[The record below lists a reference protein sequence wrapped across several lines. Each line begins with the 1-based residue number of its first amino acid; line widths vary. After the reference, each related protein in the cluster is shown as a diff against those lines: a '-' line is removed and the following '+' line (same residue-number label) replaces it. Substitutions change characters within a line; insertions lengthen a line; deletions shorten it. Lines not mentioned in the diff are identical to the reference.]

1 MPSSPASHMVDGA
14 SPVDSQPVD
23 LPDTQATS
31 ATTVVMQSLSQP
43 EPVERSQ
50 LISPAPVEGPSLTPP
65 PSSQVPTVSKNGS
78 NTPAPAVTNFLASPP
93 QTTQAPDGHV
103 AATSLADP
111 PSASQ
116 VDAASIEELRRMVSD
131 LSIALNEART
141 SAAHY
146 KLQYSML
153 QIESR
158 ESQNRMAV
166 ELDMAH
172 REVDVLQ
179 AAEERRKQEYMS
191 PTQTAAD
198 VTNAHALLNEMTA
211 HSSRLQSENDRLH
224 ELVAQLDRQLL
235 YKTGEIEDKN
245 SEIKRLR
252 DRIRQNREHMTGF
265 LDNLSENNTT
275 PSVFGTPRRTPHAH
289 GTPRSVLP
297 SVPRLPHSSSLEN
310 PGLEAI
316 LLADKVL
323 SQETATQPSTPSRS
337 PLKPRG
343 HTRGTQSLSSLPS
356 TPTRPASMR
365 STAAHTHRTPP
376 HSLAAILEPPLPL
389 PPPQPRPPP
398 FSLAPGPGAPQYA
411 AQQAAYAARRRRA
424 SSDSTITAS
433 SVEDERPPPPHAHPG
448 SQARDLERVP
458 DARSD
463 DGADDDDVPESQA
476 SQAATSMLR
485 ATPVEK
491 GGSARSSF
499 QAINAAPPAPRAFVQ
514 TKLTG
519 RVVKA
524 VSAAAAEA
532 SPEKRRLA
540 SYGEAAGAGS
550 PTKKSRVEGVGLGI
564 GMAGGPAK

>member
-1 MPSSPASHMVDGA
+1 MVDGA
-14 SPVDSQPVD
+14 SPVDSQPLD

-65 PSSQVPTVSKNGS
+65 PSSQVPTISKNGS
-78 NTPAPAVTNFLASPP
+78 DTPAPVVTNFLASPP
-93 QTTQAPDGHV
+93 QTTQALDCHV

-116 VDAASIEELRRMVSD
+116 VDSASIEELRRMVSD

-289 GTPRSVLP
+289 GTPRSVFP

-365 STAAHTHRTPP
+365 SAAPLRTPP
-376 HSLAAILEPPLPL
+376 HSLAAILEPPPTHA
-389 PPPQPRPPP
+389 RPPP

-411 AQQAAYAARRRRA
+411 AQQAAYAPAPRRRRA

-433 SVEDERPPPPHAHPG
+433 SAEDEH
-448 SQARDLERVP
+448 
-458 DARSD
+458 
-463 DGADDDDVPESQA
+463 GAAPDDDVPESQA

-485 ATPVEK
+485 ATPLDR

-499 QAINAAPPAPRAFVQ
+499 RAINASPPPPPPPPPQQQPQQPPRAFVQ
-514 TKLTG
+514 AKLAG
-519 RVVKA
+519 RVVKP
-524 VSAAAAEA
+524 VSAAEAASA
-532 SPEKRRLA
+532 EKRRLA
-540 SYGEAAGAGS
+540 SYGEGGAGGS

-564 GMAGGPAK
+564 GLGSPAK